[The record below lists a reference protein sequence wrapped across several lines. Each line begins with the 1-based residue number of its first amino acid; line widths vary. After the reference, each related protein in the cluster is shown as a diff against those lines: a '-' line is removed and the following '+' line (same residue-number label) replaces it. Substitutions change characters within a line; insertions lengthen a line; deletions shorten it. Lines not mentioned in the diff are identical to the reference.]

1 MIPIHDLNPTRRWPF
16 LTWAIILLN
25 ILVYLWEMGLSE
37 GELFATFQQITV
49 VPALFTPQPLSSE
62 SLLDA
67 LRSMFLHGGWA
78 HLGGNMLYLY
88 LFGDNLED
96 RFGRVA
102 YLLLYFA
109 SGFVAILAQVM
120 IDPTSQ
126 IPLVGAS
133 GAIAGVL
140 GGYLVLF
147 PRARVRGIIPIGF
160 FTRMAEWPAWIVLG
174 MWFGLQLLSGL
185 STLGGA
191 ANGGVAFFAH
201 IGGFVCGALIAFL
214 LMLVIPQPDREERLD
229 LMYDKAQRYRY

>member
-1 MIPIHDLNPTRRWPF
+1 MIPIQDLNPTRRWPF
-16 LTWAIILLN
+16 LTWALIVIN
-25 ILVYLWEMGLSE
+25 VLVYLWEMGFSE
-37 GELFATFQQITV
+37 GELFATFQQISV
-49 VPALFTPQPLSSE
+49 VPALFTAHPLAVE
-62 SLLDA
+62 SLLDV

-109 SGFVAILAQVM
+109 SGFVAVLAQVL
-120 IDPTSQ
+120 IDPLSQ

-185 STLGGA
+185 SSLGGA

-229 LMYDKAQRYRY
+229 LMYEKAQRYRY

>member
-25 ILVYLWEMGLSE
+25 VLVFVWELGFSDSQ
-37 GELFATFQQITV
+37 LFTTFQQIAV
-49 VPALFTPQPLSSE
+49 VPALFAPQPFSAE
-62 SLLDA
+62 SLLDV

-96 RFGRVA
+96 RFGRIP
-102 YLLLYFA
+102 YLLLYLA
-109 SGFVAILAQVM
+109 SGFIAVLAQV
-120 IDPTSQ
+120 IISPSSE

-147 PRARVRGIIPIGF
+147 PGARVRGIIPIGF
-160 FTRMAEWPAWIVLG
+160 FTRMAEWPAWVVLG
-174 MWFGLQLLSGL
+174 MWFVLQLLSGF
-185 STLGGA
+185 SSLGGVES
-191 ANGGVAFFAH
+191 GGVAFFAH
-201 IGGFVCGALIAFL
+201 IGGFVCGALLTFL
-214 LMLVIPQPDREERLD
+214 LMNVIPQPPAEERLD
-229 LMYDKAQRYRY
+229 LIYDKARRYRY

>member
-1 MIPIHDLNPTRRWPF
+1 MIPIQDLNPTRRWPF
-16 LTWAIILLN
+16 LTWAIIVLN
-25 ILVYLWEMGLSE
+25 MLVYLWETGFSDSQ
-37 GELFATFQQITV
+37 LFTTFQQIAV
-49 VPALFTPQPLSSE
+49 VPALYTAHPLAVE
-62 SLLDA
+62 SLLDV

-102 YLLLYFA
+102 YLLLYLA
-109 SGFVAILAQVM
+109 SGFVAVLAQVI
-120 IDPTSQ
+120 IDPRSE

-147 PRARVRGIIPIGF
+147 PGARVRGIIPIGF
-160 FTRMAEWPAWIVLG
+160 FTRMAEWPAWVVLG
-174 MWFGLQLLSGL
+174 MWFVLQLISGL
-185 STLGGA
+185 SSLGGA
-191 ANGGVAFFAH
+191 ASGGVAFFAH

-229 LMYDKAQRYRY
+229 LIYDKARRYRY